1 MTEFEDAAVVA
12 VAAPRAPLFL
22 FVGRRRVEHAA
33 DSCFA
38 IFFCSSA
45 SLLSS
50 RVGLFEERRAELCD
64 DVWAAFD
71 DGLLGRCPRDPFQNV
86 VGCLR
91 FSVRAGLHA
100 GVCVCREFA

>member
-38 IFFCSSA
+38 IFFCSSTSPLPSPCWA
-45 SLLSS
+45 S
-50 RVGLFEERRAELCD
+50 EERRAGLRD
-64 DVWAAFD
+64 DVWAAFE
-71 DGLLGRCPRDPFQNV
+71 DGLLGRCPRDHLPE
-86 VGCLR
+86 R
-91 FSVRAGLHA
+91 RGLSTFLCEGRPA
-100 GVCVCREFA
+100 CIRVYR